1 MPCWNAAATAPKGIA
16 DRQRGFASSNRE
28 AGQLFWT
35 RPTMSYLPLLLLTMK
50 TPKLQT
56 VAEYCRHGN
65 RSLGIQNKNEQEVMY
80 MIAFRLAVLVAP
92 VIQKGGTSKAV
103 ECLNDL
109 NYFPS
114 CCHAQADPS

>member
-1 MPCWNAAATAPKGIA
+1 
-16 DRQRGFASSNRE
+16 
-28 AGQLFWT
+28 
-35 RPTMSYLPLLLLTMK
+35 MK

-65 RSLGIQNKNEQEVMY
+65 RSSGIQNKNEQEVMY

-103 ECLNDL
+103 ECVYDL
-109 NYFPS
+109 NYNIMLSCSSRSFMRIGHGRKTGRGRRQFS
-114 CCHAQADPS
+114 CCRESSQLESRLQAGDGVC